1 MIMQKDVL
9 NNVNIQD
16 EQVLITPESL
26 KEISAESQQPACHC
40 DIAPSDC

>member
-26 KEISAESQQPACHC
+26 KRNIR
-40 DIAPSDC
+40 